1 MTELFRISLFG
12 YSKRH
17 VHAYISEMNEDF
29 SQKMLEKDR
38 ACKDTVQALREE
50 LERVRRENERL
61 RAERQ
66 EVAGALID
74 AKAFAAGLI
83 ERAEEEDRTRRAK
96 NAALQQAE
104 LHRLQAFAAN
114 IDGLR
119 KAFCS
124 VLRGMDEE
132 MEQYGAKCQA
142 IQTEFG
148 QDRPEGTAEAARQEP
163 RGGQED
169 AC

>member
-1 MTELFRISLFG
+1 MTELFQISLFG
-12 YSKRH
+12 YSKKH
-17 VHAYISEMNEDF
+17 VHAYIAEMNEDF
-29 SQKMLEKDR
+29 SQKMLDKDK

-50 LERVRRENERL
+50 LERLRRENEQL

-83 ERAEEEDRTRRAK
+83 ERAEEEDRAQRAK

-104 LHRLQAFAAN
+104 LHRLQALAAN

-124 VLRGMDEE
+124 VLCGMEEE
-132 MEQYGAKCQA
+132 MEQYGSKCQA
-142 IQTEFG
+142 IQTEVSQEG
-148 QDRPEGTAEAARQEP
+148 PEDADEAARQNGAL
-163 RGGQED
+163 RLSD
-169 AC
+169 